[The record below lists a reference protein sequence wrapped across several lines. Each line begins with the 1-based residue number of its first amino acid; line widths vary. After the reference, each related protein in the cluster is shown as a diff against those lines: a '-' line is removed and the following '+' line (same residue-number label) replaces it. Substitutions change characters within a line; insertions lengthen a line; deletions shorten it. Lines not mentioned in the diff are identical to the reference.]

1 MITHTVIF
9 APIGEA
15 SRTEQITQRLS
26 NAIISGLLEKGEQL
40 PNESEL
46 ARMMGVSHI
55 TIRDALNTLRS
66 KSLIHTIR
74 GRNGGSFISDNVDNY
89 VKYFHPFNNISSD
102 YLSDLGEMQSS
113 LVIHSTRLSVRRMTD
128 HDLTTLNNLILTL
141 ENAETPQQKTQSDMR
156 CLLTLAANSHSAR
169 LAAQELTVL
178 TEWAPLISILY
189 QDETFHAQSTLCY
202 HELFNALQNR
212 DETLAVAQAYAL
224 IEFFVS
230 SLIEYKINFV

>member
-74 GRNGGSFISDNVDNY
+74 GRNGGSFISDNVESY
-89 VKYFHPFNNISSD
+89 VKHFHPFNNISSD
-102 YLSDLGEMQSS
+102 YLSDLGEMQSA
-113 LVIHSTRLSVRRMTD
+113 LITHSTRLSALRMTD
-128 HDLTTLNNLILTL
+128 EDMGKLGELIQAL
-141 ENAETPQQKTQSDMR
+141 ENADTPQRKAQSDMR
-156 CLLTLAANSHSAR
+156 CLLTLAANSQSAR
-169 LAAQELTVL
+169 LAAQELIIL
-178 TEWAPLISILY
+178 TEWAPLITILY
-189 QDETFHAQSTLCY
+189 QEDKFHTDSTAYFYQLYDALKNKDES
-202 HELFNALQNR
+202 
-212 DETLAVAQAYAL
+212 LAVSQSYVL

-230 SLIEYKINFV
+230 SLINYKVNFI